1 MLRFLEENEIDWC
14 GFFPYSKEAG
24 TYAETLTGE
33 VAEPLVMERLRELGE
48 AQDVITEKKRDSII
62 GEKVT
67 VLIESQ
73 GTGRSHREAP
83 EIDGLIYVPNTLE
96 VGSFETVTIEEA
108 LGVDLKAVL
117 SDSVYREVP

>member
-1 MLRFLEENEIDWC
+1 
-14 GFFPYSKEAG
+14 
-24 TYAETLTGE
+24 
-33 VAEPLVMERLRELGE
+33 MERLRELGE
-48 AQDVITEKKRDSII
+48 AQDLITEKKRDSII

-73 GTGRSHREAP
+73 GIGRSHREAP
-83 EIDGLIYVPNTLE
+83 EIDGLIYVPDTLE
-96 VGSFETVTIEEA
+96 VGSFETVTVEEA